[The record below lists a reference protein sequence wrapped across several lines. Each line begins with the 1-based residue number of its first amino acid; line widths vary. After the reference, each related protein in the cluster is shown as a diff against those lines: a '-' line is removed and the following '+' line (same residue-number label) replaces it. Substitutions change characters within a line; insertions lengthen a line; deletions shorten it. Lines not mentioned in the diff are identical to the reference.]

1 MKTLWLTLGAALVL
15 LVTPPAWSQKF
26 LPDDPLERD
35 PDDLPVPQPVERKL
49 SEVYDFLWNTFVLK
63 PGEKPPRAANLNTLG
78 EVPES
83 SWFTPRIGRRP
94 MSLEELVRGPNQ
106 LQGPDGSRPWT
117 LIAAKTEG
125 ITPGFTIEDGRG
137 EVFFIKLDPPE
148 NPNLATAAEVISTK
162 FFHAIGYYVA
172 ETYIARFRPDE
183 YRIESGVQIQDE
195 FGRQREMTRQDVA
208 RLLKRIPR
216 AADGTLRVV
225 ASRKLTGRILGPFEY
240 SGTRPDDANDIFPH
254 EDRRELRAL
263 RVFSAW
269 LNHDDS
275 RAINTL
281 DSYLG
286 EAGSGH
292 VRHHLIDFASTLGSG
307 SVGPQDPRA
316 GNEYLMERTPALR
329 SALTFG
335 LWDRPWRSVRY
346 PYFPEVGRFEA
357 EFFDPDLWRPEY
369 PNPAFDR
376 LDPLDAFWAARILQ
390 KFSEPAIRAMV
401 AAGEISD
408 PRAETYLADT
418 LIRRRD
424 KILAAYFSRV
434 NPLAEFRLV
443 GGADSPQLAF
453 ENLAEAAGLGR
464 PESYEVQWFRF
475 DNDHER
481 FEPIGER
488 ESREE
493 TRLPIPRDGAAF
505 LAARV
510 RTRARSHPDWS
521 KGVEVYLR
529 QHPGLSIVGIERE
542 P

>member
-1 MKTLWLTLGAALVL
+1 MKANWLTLGAALVL
-15 LVTPPAWSQKF
+15 LLAPPAWSQKF
-26 LPDDPLERD
+26 LLDDPLERD

-83 SWFTPRIGRRP
+83 SWFAPRIGRRP

-137 EVFFIKLDPPE
+137 EAFFIKLDPPE

-208 RLLKRIPR
+208 ELLKRIPR

-225 ASRKLTGRILGPFEY
+225 ASRKLPGRILGPFEY
-240 SGTRPDDANDIFPH
+240 SGARPDDANDIFPH

-346 PYFPEVGRFEA
+346 PDFPEVGRFEA
-357 EFFDPDLWRPEY
+357 EFFDPDFWRPEY

-390 KFSEPAIRAMV
+390 KFSEPAIRAIV

-443 GGADSPQLAF
+443 GGPDSPQLAF
-453 ENLAEAAGLGR
+453 ENLGEAAGLGR
-464 PESYEVQWFRF
+464 AESYEVQWFRF

-481 FEPIGER
+481 LEPIGEP
-488 ESREE
+488 ESREG
-493 TRLPIPRDGAAF
+493 TRHPVPRDGAAF
-505 LAARV
+505 LAARI

-521 KGVEVYLR
+521 KAVEVYLR